1 MNSYWIQTVQYISH
15 KGSQRVT
22 KGLALRGRALPVW
35 IDLKVK
41 RGGLGPYSGKHKA
54 RNQKAACG
62 LDSQRGQRWGRQDC
76 VWRGGSHGDK
86 DVPNIQG
93 TRE

>member
-22 KGLALRGRALPVW
+22 KGLVLRGRALPVW

-54 RNQKAACG
+54 RNQRAVPWARQPEGTEMGEARLCVE
-62 LDSQRGQRWGRQDC
+62 RGQPWGHR
-76 VWRGGSHGDK
+76 RAKH
-86 DVPNIQG
+86 
-93 TRE
+93 TRHT